1 MLASAIACLFEPL
14 YAVVAIC
21 LILAGVG
28 GYATVVRWRKSE
40 SKVSAAPSGVWGLR
54 FHAIAAAVLYVWDAL
69 IFGGPGLTLFVMIIF
84 ILIGVGQTLMKVLRG
99 QPVLKT
105 PLRNMA
111 IYAICFVAVI
121 FTFRINNEIAR
132 SRADIVVSAVKQYKA
147 KYQRYP
153 ETLQTMVSEFL
164 PSVPLAK
171 YTLLFNNFRYW
182 RNGYKDDEQLRED
195 AALFYFKIP
204 FFGRPIFG
212 FERDQWGFIDWCEEI
227 ETALSGPSAAL
238 GQAWLCL
245 AFR

>member
-1 MLASAIACLFEPL
+1 
-14 YAVVAIC
+14 
-21 LILAGVG
+21 
-28 GYATVVRWRKSE
+28 
-40 SKVSAAPSGVWGLR
+40 
-54 FHAIAAAVLYVWDAL
+54 
-69 IFGGPGLTLFVMIIF
+69 MIIF

-182 RNGYKDDEQLRED
+182 RNEYKDDEQLRED

-204 FFGRPIFG
+204 PFARPIFG
-212 FERDQWGFIDWCEEI
+212 FERDQWGFID
-227 ETALSGPSAAL
+227 
-238 GQAWLCL
+238 
-245 AFR
+245 

>member
-1 MLASAIACLFEPL
+1 MLGRGEMEALSMSTKFDRTVAVIWGVFSALMLASAIACLFEPL

-40 SKVSAAPSGVWGLR
+40 SKVSAAPSGVRGLR
-54 FHAIAAAVLYVWDAL
+54 FHAIAAVVLYVWDAL
-69 IFGGPGLTLFVMIIF
+69 IFGGPELTLFVMIIF

-132 SRADIVVSAVKQYKA
+132 SRADIVVSAIKQYKA

-153 ETLQTMVSEFL
+153 ETLQTMVFEFL

-182 RNGYKDDEQLRED
+182 RNEYKGDEQLRED

-212 FERDQWGFIDWCEEI
+212 FERDQ
-227 ETALSGPSAAL
+227 
-238 GQAWLCL
+238 
-245 AFR
+245 